1 MSASISSTAP
11 SQSGAQP
18 PIEPDRATVRAPSR
32 SSAGLMGVWKTLQH
46 TFGQMGPHD
55 AIQALRRI
63 NQKDGFE
70 CQSCAWPNPD
80 GERSFAE
87 FCENGAKAVADEG
100 TKKRITADFFSRYSV
115 AELQTKSDYWL
126 GHQGR
131 LTSPMFLR
139 EGASHYE
146 PIEWEAAFNHIATTL
161 KQLRSPHEA
170 AFYTSGKT
178 SNEAAFLYQLF
189 VRQFGTN
196 NLPDC
201 SNMCHEASG
210 CALRH
215 VIGIGKGTV
224 TLEDFEKADAIFV
237 IGQNPGT
244 NHPRML
250 SSLQRAKQRG
260 CKIVSINVLPEAGL
274 MRFTN
279 PQDFANP
286 RKAIPALLGKS
297 TTISDLWLPVRVNGD
312 IAVMK
317 GIMLEML
324 TSEERHPGSVFD
336 RAFIEGYCAGFD
348 AFLAELRRTDWG
360 KIEEGSG
367 LTRQQI
373 RRAAEI
379 AMQSHR
385 IICCWAMGLTQHRNS
400 VATIEEVMNFL
411 FLKGNIGRPGAG
423 ACPVRG
429 HSNVQGDR
437 TMGICENVGQRFL
450 DDLGRELGFEPPREQ
465 GLDTVNTIRA
475 MSAGTVRVFLGL
487 GGNFLLASPDTEFT
501 ARALQ
506 SCQLTAHISTKLNRS
521 HLITGRSA
529 VIFPCL
535 GRSELDIQASGP
547 QFVTIENSM
556 GMVNRSEGRA
566 KPASDLLRSEPA
578 IIAGLAK
585 AVLGGRTSVDWDT
598 MIQDYGN
605 IRESIAR
612 VVPGFENFNQRIRE
626 GFFHL
631 PHPARDR
638 REFTN
643 HERKAKFTVHPL
655 EIQRLEPGQYW
666 MMTIRSHDQFN
677 TTIYGLDDRYRGVYN
692 GRRVIFMNRD
702 DLREAGLQQGQFV
715 DLTSYFHG
723 ETRAAAHFQVVPY
736 EIPRG
741 CTATYYPEANPLVHL
756 GSVSEI
762 SNTPASKSVIISVSP
777 SRDETE
783 AVRHLLREVGSSSDL
798 RSAQAINAASSR
810 NP

>member
-1 MSASISSTAP
+1 MSTTISPTPHSP
-11 SQSGAQP
+11 SGAQP
-18 PIEPDRATVRAPSR
+18 PIEAHNALVRPPSKG
-32 SSAGLMGVWKTLQH
+32 SAGLMGVFKALQH
-46 TFGQMGPHD
+46 TFGQMGPFS
-55 AIQALRRI
+55 AIQALRKI
-63 NQKDGFE
+63 NQKDGFN
-70 CQSCAWPNPD
+70 CQSCAWPSPD
-80 GERSFAE
+80 RGRSFAE
-87 FCENGAKAVADEG
+87 FCENGAKAVAHER
-100 TKKRITADFFSRYSV
+100 TKKRITPEFFSRYSV
-115 AELQTKSDYWL
+115 AELQTKSEYWL
-126 GHQGR
+126 GQQGR
-131 LTSPMFLR
+131 LTSPMMLR

-146 PIEWEAAFNHIATTL
+146 PIEWDAAFNHVAAAL
-161 KQLRSPHEA
+161 NQLRSPHEA

-201 SNMCHEASG
+201 SNMCHQASG

-215 VIGIGKGTV
+215 VIGVGKGSV
-224 TLEDFEKADAIFV
+224 SLEDFEKADAIFV

-250 SSLQRAKQRG
+250 SSLQGAKQRG
-260 CKIVSINVLPEAGL
+260 CKIVSINVLPEVGL

-324 TSEERHPGSVFD
+324 ACEERNPGSVFD
-336 RAFIEGYCAGFD
+336 RSFIERYCVGFEP
-348 AFLAELRRTDWG
+348 FLEELRRTEWAE
-360 KIEEGSG
+360 IEQCSG

-373 RRAAEI
+373 RAAAEV
-379 AMQSHR
+379 AMQTDR
-385 IICCWAMGLTQHRNS
+385 IICCWAMGLTQHRHS

-437 TMGICENVGQRFL
+437 TMGISENVGQRFL
-450 DDLGRELGFEPPREQ
+450 DALGREFNFEPPREP
-465 GLDTVNTIRA
+465 GLDTVNAIRA
-475 MSAGTVRVFLGL
+475 MSNGRIRVFLSL
-487 GGNFLLASPDTEFT
+487 GGNFLSASPDTEVT

-506 SCQLTAHISTKLNRS
+506 SCALTAHISTKLNRS
-521 HLITGRSA
+521 HLITGRTA
-529 VIFPCL
+529 LILPCL
-535 GRSELDIQASGP
+535 GRSELDLQASGP
-547 QFVTIENSM
+547 QFVTIEDSM
-556 GMVNRSEGRA
+556 STINRSQGHA
-566 KPASDLLRSEPA
+566 KPASDLLPSEPT

-585 AVLGGRTSVDWDT
+585 ATLGARTTVDWDR
-598 MIQDYGN
+598 MIGDYGT

-631 PHPARDR
+631 AHPARDR

-643 HERKAKFTVHPL
+643 EERKAKFTVHRI
-655 EIQRLEPGQYW
+655 EIQPLEPGQYW

-702 DLREAGLQQGQFV
+702 DMREAGLQQGQFV
-715 DLTSYFHG
+715 DLTSYFQD
-723 ETRAAAHFQVVPY
+723 EIRSAAHFQIAPY
-736 EIPRG
+736 DIPRR
-741 CTATYYPEANPLVHL
+741 CTATYFPEANPLVHL

-762 SNTPASKSVIISVSP
+762 CNTPASKSVIISITP
-777 SRDETE
+777 SQDQTQAMRRLLGETE
-783 AVRHLLREVGSSSDL
+783 TASDVR
-798 RSAQAINAASSR
+798 
-810 NP
+810 

>member
-1 MSASISSTAP
+1 MSATISTTARSP
-11 SQSGAQP
+11 SSAQP
-18 PIEPDRATVRAPSR
+18 PIEAHSAVVRPPSKR
-32 SSAGLMGVWKTLQH
+32 SAGLMGVLKALQH
-46 TFGQMGPHD
+46 IFGQMRPYA
-55 AIQALRRI
+55 AIQALRKI
-63 NQKDGFE
+63 NQKDGFN
-70 CQSCAWPNPD
+70 CQSCAWPSPD
-80 GERSFAE
+80 HERSFAE
-87 FCENGAKAVADEG
+87 FCENGAKAVAHEG
-100 TKKRITADFFSRYSV
+100 TKKQITPEFFSRYSV
-115 AELQTKSDYWL
+115 AELQTKSEHWL

-131 LTSPMFLR
+131 LTSPMILR

-146 PIEWEAAFNHIATTL
+146 PIEWAAAFNQVAAAL
-161 KQLRSPHEA
+161 NQLRSPHEA

-201 SNMCHEASG
+201 SNMCHQSSG

-215 VIGIGKGTV
+215 VTGSGKGSV
-224 TLEDFEKADAIFV
+224 SLEDFEKADAIFV

-250 SSLQRAKQRG
+250 TSLQRAKQRG
-260 CKIVSINVLPEAGL
+260 CKIVSINVLPEVGL

-279 PQDFANP
+279 PQDFAIP
-286 RKAIPALLGKS
+286 RKAIPALLGKA

-317 GIMLEML
+317 GIMVEML
-324 TSEERHPGSVFD
+324 ACEERNPGSVFD
-336 RAFIEGYCAGFD
+336 RSFIEQYCTGFEP
-348 AFLAELRRTDWG
+348 FLEELRQTKWAE
-360 KIEEGSG
+360 IEECSG

-373 RRAAEI
+373 RAAAEV
-379 AMQSHR
+379 AMQRDR

-411 FLKGNIGRPGAG
+411 FLRGNIGRPGAG

-437 TMGICENVGQRFL
+437 TMGISENVGQCFL
-450 DDLGRELGFEPPREQ
+450 DALGREFGFQPPSEP

-475 MSAGTVRVFLGL
+475 MSEGRIRVFVSL
-487 GGNFLLASPDTEFT
+487 GGNFLSASPDTEVT

-506 SCQLTAHISTKLNRS
+506 SCALTAHISTKLNRS
-521 HLITGRSA
+521 HLITGQTA
-529 VIFPCL
+529 LIMPCL
-535 GRSELDIQASGP
+535 GRSELDLQASGP
-547 QFVTIENSM
+547 QFVTIEDSM
-556 GMVNRSEGRA
+556 GTINRSQGHA
-566 KPASDLLRSEPA
+566 KPAWDLLPSEPT

-585 AVLGGRTSVDWDT
+585 ATLGARTTVDWDT

-643 HERKAKFTVHPL
+643 EERKAKFTVHRI

-702 DLREAGLQQGQFV
+702 DIRDAGLQQGQFV
-715 DLTSYFHG
+715 DLTSHFQG
-723 ETRAAAHFQVVPY
+723 ETRTVAHFQIAPY
-736 EIPRG
+736 DIPRG
-741 CTATYYPEANPLVHL
+741 CTATYFPEANPLVHL

-762 SNTPASKSVIISVSP
+762 SNTPASKSVIISLTP
-777 SRDETE
+777 SRDEAQAARRLLEE
-783 AVRHLLREVGSSSDL
+783 AEVSSDL
-798 RSAQAINAASSR
+798 R
-810 NP
+810 

>member
-1 MSASISSTAP
+1 MSPTTSTAA
-11 SQSGAQP
+11 QSPRGAQP
-18 PIEPDRATVRAPSR
+18 PIEAHSALVRPPSKR
-32 SSAGLMGVWKTLQH
+32 SAGLMGVIKTLQH
-46 TFGQMGPHD
+46 TFGQMGPF
-55 AIQALRRI
+55 AAVQALRRI
-63 NQKDGFE
+63 NQKDGFN
-70 CQSCAWPNPD
+70 CQSCAWPSPER
-80 GERSFAE
+80 ERSFAE
-87 FCENGAKAVADEG
+87 FCENGAKAVAHEG
-100 TKKRITADFFSRYSV
+100 TTKRITPEFFSRYSV
-115 AELQTKSDYWL
+115 AELQTKSEYWL
-126 GHQGR
+126 GNQGR
-131 LTSPMFLR
+131 LTSPMILR

-146 PIEWEAAFNHIATTL
+146 PIEWDAAFKNVAAAL
-161 KQLRSPHEA
+161 NQLRSPHEA

-201 SNMCHEASG
+201 SNMCHQASG

-215 VIGIGKGTV
+215 VIGVGKGSV
-224 TLEDFEKADAIFV
+224 SLEDFEKAEAIFI

-250 SSLQRAKQRG
+250 SSLQRAKRRG
-260 CKIVSINVLPEAGL
+260 CRIVSINVLPEVGL

-286 RKAIPALLGKS
+286 WKAIPALLGKS

-317 GIMLEML
+317 GMMLEML
-324 TSEERHPGSVFD
+324 ACEERNPGTVFD
-336 RAFIEGYCAGFD
+336 HAFIERYCVGFEP
-348 AFLAELRRTDWG
+348 FLEELRRTEWG
-360 KIEEGSG
+360 EIEEGSG

-373 RRAAEI
+373 RAAAQV
-379 AMQSHR
+379 AMQSDR

-411 FLKGNIGRPGAG
+411 FLRGNIGRPGAG

-437 TMGICENVGQRFL
+437 TMGISENVGRDFL
-450 DDLGRELGFEPPREQ
+450 DGLGREFNFAPPREP

-475 MSAGTVRVFLGL
+475 MSEGKVRVFVSL
-487 GGNFLLASPDTEFT
+487 GGNFLSACPDTDVT
-501 ARALQ
+501 ARALG
-506 SCQLTAHISTKLNRS
+506 SCALTAYISTKLNRS
-521 HLITGRSA
+521 HLTTGRTA
-529 VIFPCL
+529 LILPCL
-535 GRSELDIQASGP
+535 GRSELDLQASGP
-547 QFVTIENSM
+547 QFVTIEDSM
-556 GMVNRSEGRA
+556 STINRSQGHA
-566 KPASDLLRSEPA
+566 TPASDLLPSEPTIVA
-578 IIAGLAK
+578 RLAK
-585 AVLGGRTSVDWDT
+585 ATLGARTTVDWDT
-598 MIQDYGN
+598 MIRDYGN
-605 IRESIAR
+605 IRDSIAR

-643 HERKAKFTVHPL
+643 DERKAKFTVHRI
-655 EIQRLEPGQYW
+655 EMQRLEPGQYW

-702 DLREAGLQQGQFV
+702 DMREAGLQQGQFV
-715 DLTSYFHG
+715 DLTSHFEG
-723 ETRAAAHFQVVPY
+723 ETRTAVHFQIAPY

-741 CTATYYPEANPLVHL
+741 CTATYFPEANPLVHL

-777 SRDETE
+777 SRDEPEAMRRLLEGTE
-783 AVRHLLREVGSSSDL
+783 SSSGL
-798 RSAQAINAASSR
+798 R
-810 NP
+810 